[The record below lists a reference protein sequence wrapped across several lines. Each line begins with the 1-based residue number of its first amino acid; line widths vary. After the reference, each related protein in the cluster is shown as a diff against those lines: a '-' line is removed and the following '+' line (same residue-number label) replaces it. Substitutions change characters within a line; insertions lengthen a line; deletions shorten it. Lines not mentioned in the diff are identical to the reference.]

1 MRVRTDLLPRR
12 DYSGEVVVVI
22 DALRSCTAAPLL
34 FDRGLSTLFMTP
46 SVRTALR
53 TAESRDLLLLGERG
67 GVPPEGFNHSNSP
80 ADLLRLDFTQRSA
93 ILVSDNAPVVLGQ
106 VDNASEVLLASLY
119 NASAAAERALQLAR
133 QHDSGIS
140 IVCCGFDGQQDLD
153 DTLAAGFLA
162 AEIRRLEPE
171 VRFEAAARLSLS
183 LLQAY
188 PDPVEAFWHS
198 TAGRYLRKLERADD
212 LAVAA
217 RVSSSAHVPQLHKP
231 ALPLGNTELLYRFES
246 TALAAGPA

>member
-1 MRVRTDLLPRR
+1 MRVRTDLLPQR
-12 DYSGEVVVVI
+12 DYGGEVVVVI

-34 FDRGLSTLFMTP
+34 FDRGLATLFMTP
-46 SVRTALR
+46 SVRIALR
-53 TAESRDLLLLGERG
+53 TAESQDLLLLGERG

-80 ADLLRLDFTQRSA
+80 ADLLRLDFSQRSA
-93 ILVSDNAPVVLGQ
+93 ILVSDNAPLVLGQ
-106 VDNASEVLLASLY
+106 VAGASEVLLASLY
-119 NASAAAERALQLAR
+119 NASAAAERAVQLAR
-133 QHDSGIS
+133 QHNTGIS
-140 IVCCGFDGQQDLD
+140 IVCCGFNGQQDLD
-153 DTLAAGFLA
+153 DTLSAGFLA
-162 AEIRRLEPE
+162 AEIRRLEPD

-217 RVSSSAHVPQLHKP
+217 RVSSSSHVPQLVTP
-231 ALPLGNTELLYRFES
+231 ALAAGDTELLYRFTS
-246 TALAAGPA
+246 CSAPAGSH